1 MKKIFFLFS
10 FCFLFSTS
18 CFAQKGRDETLAN
31 SYFQNGEFEKA
42 ADLYQQLWEK
52 SNFDLQFYTPL
63 FRTYLQLKKF
73 DEAEKVVKREIKKY
87 SDNPQYTIDLGF
99 LYKEKGELPK
109 SKETYEKVIKA
120 LRPNEGEIRS
130 TANAF
135 KAYRE
140 SDYEIAVYEKADKL
154 FKGNADFSYELAN
167 AYNNKGD
174 YNTAAKNFIENIERH
189 PENQQLIKNQIQTV
203 KDAEKLMAQLET
215 QLYGKLQK
223 NSDNEN
229 YVDFLTWIYV
239 QNKDF
244 EDALVQMKALD
255 KRRNENGYRVLNI
268 ARMAQTEG
276 AYDEAVKGFE
286 YVANKD
292 PRSNLYF
299 QAKTELLFC
308 RKEKIAKT
316 INYTQEDLLALKRDY
331 ELFISD
337 NGKNSST
344 ANSMKELAD
353 LEGFYLHD
361 IKSAIQHCDEVV
373 NMSGIAQ
380 SLKNQSKLSL
390 GDFYLIDGDVWES
403 TLLYSQVDKEEK
415 DAPLGE
421 EARFK
426 NAKLS
431 YYKGDF
437 DWAQEQLKVLKGSTS
452 ELISNDAINLSVFI
466 IDNLGMDTT
475 TEAMERFAKSDLLL
489 FQNKDDEASKLLD
502 TITYLFP
509 GHALYDDIEFAKAQI
524 YVRKREFEKAV
535 PLLEDILKN
544 YGKDLKGDDATFL
557 LADINER
564 ELHNLERA
572 KELFKTIITDYN
584 NSLLV
589 IEARKRFRV
598 LRGDKTE

>member
-1 MKKIFFLFS
+1 MKKIFFLLS
-10 FCFLFSTS
+10 FYFLFSTF

-52 SNFDLQFYTPL
+52 SNFDLQFYTSL
-63 FRTYLQLKKF
+63 FRSYLQLKKF
-73 DEAEKVVKREIKKY
+73 DEAEKVVKKEIRKY
-87 SDNPQYTIDLGF
+87 SDNPHYTIDLGF
-99 LYKEKGELPK
+99 LYKEKGELSK
-109 SKETYEKVIKA
+109 SKEAYEKVIKA
-120 LRPNEGEIRS
+120 LRPNEGEIRF

-189 PENQQLIKNQIQTV
+189 PENQQLIKNQIQTG

-244 EDALVQMKALD
+244 EGALVQMKALD

-276 AYDEAVKGFE
+276 AYDDAVKGFE

-316 INYTQEDLLALKRDY
+316 INYTQEDLLALKKDY
-331 ELFISD
+331 ELFIDD

-361 IKSAIQHCDEVV
+361 IKSAIQHCEEVV

-475 TEAMERFAKSDLLL
+475 TEAMERFAKSDLFL
-489 FQNKDDEASKLLD
+489 FQNKDDEANKLLD

-509 GHALYDDIEFAKAQI
+509 VHALYDDIEFAKAQI
-524 YVRKREFEKAV
+524 YV
-535 PLLEDILKN
+535 
-544 YGKDLKGDDATFL
+544 
-557 LADINER
+557 
-564 ELHNLERA
+564 
-572 KELFKTIITDYN
+572 
-584 NSLLV
+584 
-589 IEARKRFRV
+589 
-598 LRGDKTE
+598 

>member
-1 MKKIFFLFS
+1 MKKIFFLLS
-10 FCFLFSTS
+10 FLFFLSTFCS
-18 CFAQKGRDETLAN
+18 AQKGRDETLAN

-52 SNFDLQFYTPL
+52 NNFDLQFYTPL
-63 FRTYLQLKKF
+63 FRSYLQLKKF

-109 SKETYEKVIKA
+109 SKETYDKVIKA

-174 YNTAAKNFIENIERH
+174 YKTAAKNFIENIERH

-244 EDALVQMKALD
+244 DGALVQMKALD

-276 AYDEAVKGFE
+276 AYDDAVKGFE
-286 YVANKD
+286 YVTNKD

-316 INYTQEDLLALKRDY
+316 INYTQEDLLALKKDY
-331 ELFISD
+331 ELFIGD

-361 IKSAIQHCDEVV
+361 IKSAIQHCEEVV

-421 EARFK
+421 EARFR

-475 TEAMERFAKSDLLL
+475 SEAMERFAKSDLLL
-489 FQNKDDEASKLLD
+489 FQNKDDEANKVLD

-524 YVRKREFEKAV
+524 YVRKREFQKAV

-544 YGKDLKGDDATFL
+544 YAKDLKGDDATFL
-557 LADINER
+557 LADINEH

>member
-1 MKKIFFLFS
+1 
-10 FCFLFSTS
+10 
-18 CFAQKGRDETLAN
+18 
-31 SYFQNGEFEKA
+31 
-42 ADLYQQLWEK
+42 
-52 SNFDLQFYTPL
+52 
-63 FRTYLQLKKF
+63 
-73 DEAEKVVKREIKKY
+73 
-87 SDNPQYTIDLGF
+87 
-99 LYKEKGELPK
+99 
-109 SKETYEKVIKA
+109 
-120 LRPNEGEIRS
+120 
-130 TANAF
+130 
-135 KAYRE
+135 
-140 SDYEIAVYEKADKL
+140 
-154 FKGNADFSYELAN
+154 
-167 AYNNKGD
+167 
-174 YNTAAKNFIENIERH
+174 
-189 PENQQLIKNQIQTV
+189 
-203 KDAEKLMAQLET
+203 
-215 QLYGKLQK
+215 
-223 NSDNEN
+223 
-229 YVDFLTWIYV
+229 
-239 QNKDF
+239 
-244 EDALVQMKALD
+244 MKALD

-276 AYDEAVKGFE
+276 AYDDAVKGFE

-535 PLLEDILKN
+535 PLLEDLLKN

>member
-1 MKKIFFLFS
+1 
-10 FCFLFSTS
+10 
-18 CFAQKGRDETLAN
+18 
-31 SYFQNGEFEKA
+31 
-42 ADLYQQLWEK
+42 LYQQLWEK

-361 IKSAIQHCDEVV
+361 IKSAIQHCEEVV

-535 PLLEDILKN
+535 PLLEDLLKN